1 MKLIIQ
7 FPIEV
12 PRGGSRT
19 AATFKMERF
28 VIIVNGFQ
36 LDFAAALDP
45 PLVPLTFQMPIP
57 DINIR
62 GNVTYYS
69 ILKLLNWYLLVER
82 NPKTFRYKTVTV
94 LYMAPKT
101 FTQGSWNYQNERIFK
116 NQNVSVMFA
125 QNIWTFC
132 VFLIML
138 VLIFIFSYRLRS
150 IVVKLIDFLSY
161 CLVGINWLV
170 KLWKVNIE

>member
-82 NPKTFRYKTVTV
+82 NPETFRYKTVTV
-94 LYMAPKT
+94 LYVAPKT
-101 FTQGSWNYQNERIFK
+101 FTQGS
-116 NQNVSVMFA
+116 
-125 QNIWTFC
+125 
-132 VFLIML
+132 
-138 VLIFIFSYRLRS
+138 
-150 IVVKLIDFLSY
+150 
-161 CLVGINWLV
+161 
-170 KLWKVNIE
+170 